1 MLYRGDGYMMVTGSR
16 RAGAGKRL
24 RIGWLRFR
32 SQGLLQVFAIM
43 GFLYL
48 VVFCYIP
55 MFGLQIAFKDY
66 KPAMGLAG
74 FFTAP
79 ITGNAGFY
87 HFKTF
92 FNDPDFG
99 VIMRNTILL
108 SLMKLAFSFPVPILF
123 ALAINEMRGT
133 RVKRVVQTVS
143 YLPHFISWVIVYGLV
158 FTFLNTSNGVVN
170 EVLHNLGIAK
180 KEFLTGTEYY
190 WPIAVITDVWKEMG
204 WWSIIFLAAI
214 TGIDPS
220 QYESAKVD
228 GASRMR
234 CIWNITLPNIKGTIV
249 VVLILSI
256 GALMS
261 GGMGGSNFDQSY
273 LFGNTVN
280 YSRSIT
286 LPYYIYKMGLTKFRF
301 SYATAV
307 GLFQSVISLSLVLI
321 SNSLSRR
328 TTGHGFF

>member
-1 MLYRGDGYMMVTGSR
+1 MLASGNSPKSRGVR
-16 RAGAGKRL
+16 FRKAC
-24 RIGWLRFR
+24 LRFR

-48 VVFCYIP
+48 VVFCYLP
-55 MFGLQIAFKDY
+55 MFGLQIAFRDY
-66 KPAMGLAG
+66 KPTMGLAG

-79 ITGNAGFY
+79 ITGDGGFY

-99 VIMRNTILL
+99 IIMRNTLLL
-108 SLMKLAFSFPVPILF
+108 SLLKLAFSFPVPILF

-133 RVKRVVQTVS
+133 KIKRVVQTVS

-170 EVLHNLGIAK
+170 EVLHNLGQK
-180 KEFLTGTEYY
+180 KLEFLTTSDYY
-190 WPIAVITDVWKEMG
+190 WPMAVITDVWKEMG
-204 WWSIIFLAAI
+204 WWSIIFLAAM

-220 QYESAKVD
+220 QYESARVD
-228 GASRMR
+228 GASRVK
-234 CIWNITLPNIKGTIV
+234 CILHITLPNIKGTIM

-256 GALMS
+256 GSLLS
-261 GGMGGSNFDQSY
+261 GGMGGSNFDQSF

-307 GLFQSVISLSLVLI
+307 GLFQSVISLLLVLT
-321 SNSLSRR
+321 SNAVSKR
-328 TTGHGFF
+328 TTGNGFF

>member
-1 MLYRGDGYMMVTGSR
+1 MLASGNPPKSRGIR
-16 RAGAGKRL
+16 FRKAC
-24 RIGWLRFR
+24 LRFK

-43 GFLYL
+43 GFIYL
-48 VVFCYIP
+48 VVFCYLP
-55 MFGLQIAFKDY
+55 MFGLQLAFRDY
-66 KPAMGLAG
+66 KPTMGLAG

-79 ITGNAGFY
+79 INGNNGFY

-92 FNDPDFG
+92 FSDPDFG
-99 VIMRNTILL
+99 IIMRNTLLL
-108 SLMKLAFSFPVPILF
+108 SLLKLAFSFPVPILF

-133 RVKRVVQTVS
+133 KVKRVVQTVS

-170 EVLHNLGIAK
+170 EVLHILGHQK
-180 KEFLTGTEYY
+180 LEFLTEKDYY
-190 WPIAVITDVWKEMG
+190 WTMAVITDVWKEMG
-204 WWSIIFLAAI
+204 WWSIIFLAAM
-214 TGIDPS
+214 TGVDPS
-220 QYESAKVD
+220 QYESARVD
-228 GASRMR
+228 GASRIK
-234 CIWNITLPNIKGTIV
+234 CIWHITLPNIKGTIM

-256 GALMS
+256 GSLLS
-261 GGMGGSNFDQSY
+261 GGMGGSNFDQSF

-280 YSRSIT
+280 YSRSVT

-307 GLFQSVISLSLVLI
+307 GLFQSVISLLLVLI
-321 SNSLSRR
+321 SNAVSKR

>member
-1 MLYRGDGYMMVTGSR
+1 MVTTDGR
-16 RAGAGKRL
+16 RGMRNVRFRKAC
-24 RIGWLRFR
+24 LRFK
-32 SQGLLQVFAIM
+32 SQGFLQVFAIM
-43 GFLYL
+43 GLLYL
-48 VVFCYIP
+48 AVFCYLP
-55 MFGLQIAFKDY
+55 MFGLQIAFRDY
-66 KPAMGLAG
+66 KPTMGLAG

-79 ITGNAGFY
+79 VTGNDGFY

-99 VIMRNTILL
+99 IIMRNTVLL
-108 SLMKLAFSFPVPILF
+108 SLLKLAFSFPVPVLF
-123 ALAINEMRGT
+123 ALALNEMRGT
-133 RVKRVVQTVS
+133 RLKRIVQTVS

-170 EVLHNLGIAK
+170 QVLHGLGYK
-180 KEFLTGTEYY
+180 KMEFLTGTEYY

-220 QYESAKVD
+220 QYESARVD
-228 GASRMR
+228 GASRVK
-234 CIWNITLPNIKGTIV
+234 CIWHITLPNIKGTIV

-256 GALMS
+256 GSLMS

-286 LPYYIYKMGLTKFRF
+286 LPYYIYSMGLTKFRF

-307 GLFQSVISLSLVLI
+307 GLFQSVISLCLVLI
-321 SNSLSRR
+321 SNAFSKR

>member
-1 MLYRGDGYMMVTGSR
+1 MLASGNSPKSRGVRFRKAY
-16 RAGAGKRL
+16 
-24 RIGWLRFR
+24 LRFR

-48 VVFCYIP
+48 VVFCYLP
-55 MFGLQIAFKDY
+55 MFGLQIAFRDY
-66 KPAMGLAG
+66 KPTMGLAG

-79 ITGNAGFY
+79 ITGNGGFY

-99 VIMRNTILL
+99 IIMRNTLLL
-108 SLMKLAFSFPVPILF
+108 SLLKLAFSFPVPILF

-133 RVKRVVQTVS
+133 KIKRVVQTVS

-170 EVLHNLGIAK
+170 EVLHNLGQK
-180 KEFLTGTEYY
+180 KLEFLTTSDYY
-190 WPIAVITDVWKEMG
+190 WPMAVITDVWKEMG
-204 WWSIIFLAAI
+204 WWSIIFLAAM

-220 QYESAKVD
+220 QYESARVD
-228 GASRMR
+228 GASRLK
-234 CIWNITLPNIKGTIV
+234 CICHITLPNIKGTIM

-256 GALMS
+256 GSLLS
-261 GGMGGSNFDQSY
+261 GGMGGSNFDQSF

-307 GLFQSVISLSLVLI
+307 GLFQSVISLLLVLT
-321 SNSLSRR
+321 SNAVSKR
-328 TTGHGFF
+328 TTGNGFF

>member
-1 MLYRGDGYMMVTGSR
+1 MLASGNLPNTRGVR
-16 RAGAGKRL
+16 FRKAC
-24 RIGWLRFR
+24 LRFK

-43 GFLYL
+43 GLIYL
-48 VVFCYIP
+48 VVFCYLP
-55 MFGLQIAFKDY
+55 MFGLQLAFRDY
-66 KPAMGLAG
+66 KPTMGLAG

-79 ITGNAGFY
+79 ITGNSGFY

-99 VIMRNTILL
+99 IIMRNTLLL
-108 SLMKLAFSFPVPILF
+108 SLLKLAFSFPVPILF

-133 RVKRVVQTVS
+133 KVKRVVQTVS

-170 EVLHNLGIAK
+170 EVLHNLGHQK
-180 KEFLTGTEYY
+180 LEFLTEKDYY
-190 WPIAVITDVWKEMG
+190 WTMAVVTDVWKEMG
-204 WWSIIFLAAI
+204 WWSIIFLAAM
-214 TGIDPS
+214 TGVDPS
-220 QYESAKVD
+220 QYESARVD
-228 GASRMR
+228 GASRLK
-234 CIWNITLPNIKGTIV
+234 CIWHITLPNIKGTIM

-256 GALMS
+256 GSLLS

-280 YSRSIT
+280 YSRSVT

-307 GLFQSVISLSLVLI
+307 GLFQSVISLLLVLTSNAI
-321 SNSLSRR
+321 SKR